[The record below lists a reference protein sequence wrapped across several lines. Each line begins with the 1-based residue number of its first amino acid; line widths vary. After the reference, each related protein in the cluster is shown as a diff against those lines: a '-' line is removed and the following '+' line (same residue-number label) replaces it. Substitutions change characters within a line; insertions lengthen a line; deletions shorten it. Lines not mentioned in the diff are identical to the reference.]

1 MTRLRMSVAIV
12 SLVLLGTPWADAASQ
27 TTTGRSARPAGTQTP
42 LVDAIA
48 DGAVLL
54 QYECSDFKGMYM
66 AAPAWTPDTDGMAGQ
81 VLRVTFRT
89 DTGVSS
95 VTSLLNG
102 VEYNKETGAGA
113 QLSSGFF
120 FFLYAGD
127 RVETYVYSG
136 ATAELFFTQMRSGNA
151 LLPNSVK
158 GYRGSCVGNAPAQ

>member
-1 MTRLRMSVAIV
+1 MTRRIPAVCGV
-12 SLVLLGTPWADAASQ
+12 LVLLVSGAAS
-27 TTTGRSARPAGTQTP
+27 AQTP
-42 LVDAIA
+42 LVDAIT

-89 DTGVSS
+89 NTGVSS

-120 FFLYAGD
+120 FLLFAGD

-136 ATAELFFTQMRSGNA
+136 ATAV
-151 LLPNSVK
+151 LPQ
-158 GYRGSCVGNAPAQ
+158 GSWTVV